1 MKRRG
6 ERIKLA
12 GGRKRVR
19 GRDENGGNSE
29 DRREDEEE
37 NIGRGKR
44 DRENEREKEES
55 NRREDLEGSLLEWY
69 NE

>member
-1 MKRRG
+1 MLRDNEGRVKRRG

-29 DRREDEEE
+29 DRKEDE
-37 NIGRGKR
+37 G
-44 DRENEREKEES
+44 EKT
-55 NRREDLEGSLLEWY
+55 
-69 NE
+69 